1 MLLNF
6 SVTNYLSFK
15 ERQTISFEASA
26 IKDPSISRTHQ
37 TDSDIRVLKAITL
50 FGPNGSGK
58 SNIIKA
64 LSFVIHLIQNSA
76 NENLSDRPINTSFF
90 KFSTETIDKPSL
102 FEIELL
108 VDGGYRYLYT
118 FSVDAKKVH
127 YEKLKLVVKTRDYL
141 LFERVANNIFIDE
154 NRFPEGL
161 VVEKKTRP
169 NTLLLSAA
177 ANWNGRISLS
187 IIAILNKVMFIHDA
201 PIWERETAQMLD
213 QEKYKK
219 EIFNFLKTSGL
230 PFKNITSTRQ
240 TILPDFLEA
249 LPEEIR
255 ETYPKESYS
264 IHTIYDV
271 FDEYDNIVRQE
282 RLNMAHEE
290 SAGTKKMIRL
300 AGPFID
306 SILNGKIL
314 VIDEFTAKLHP
325 QLAEHI
331 IKYFYQRTNNPLIT
345 PQLILASHNVQ
356 LMDSDLFRRDQIY
369 LSMRDKFYASSLFTI
384 LSKKSMV
391 RHDSNYVKK
400 YLEGALGALPEFLKE
415 EDL

>member
-1 MLLNF
+1 MILNF
-6 SVTNYLSFK
+6 SVSNYLSFK
-15 ERQTISFEASA
+15 EKQTISFEASA
-26 IKDPSISRTHQ
+26 IKDSAISRTHQ
-37 TDSDIRVLKAITL
+37 TDSDIKVLKAITL

-58 SNIIKA
+58 SNLIKA

-76 NENLSDRPINTSFF
+76 NENLANRSINTSFF

-102 FEIELL
+102 FEIDLL
-108 VDGGYRYLYT
+108 VDGGYRYQYT

-127 YEKLKLVVKTRDYL
+127 NEKLKLVVKTRDYV
-141 LFERVANNIFIDE
+141 LFERTPNGIYVDE

-161 VVEKKTRP
+161 VVEKKTRL

-187 IIAILNKVMFIHDA
+187 IIAILNKVMFVQDL
-201 PIWERETAQMLD
+201 PSWERETAQMLE

-219 EIFNFLKTSGL
+219 EIINFLKTSGL
-230 PFKNITSTRQ
+230 SFKDITSTRQ
-240 TILPDFLEA
+240 TIMPDFLEG

-255 ETYPKESYS
+255 ESYPKENYQ
-264 IHTIYDV
+264 IQTIYDV
-271 FDEYDNIVRQE
+271 FDEFDNIVRQE
-282 RLNMAHEE
+282 RLHIGNEE

-306 SILNGKIL
+306 AILNGKIL

-331 IKYFYQRTNNPLIT
+331 IKYFYHRTNNPLIT

-356 LMDSDLFRRDQIY
+356 LMDSNLFRRDQIY

-384 LSKKSMV
+384 LSKKNKV

-400 YLEGALGALPEFLKE
+400 YLENALGALPDFIKE